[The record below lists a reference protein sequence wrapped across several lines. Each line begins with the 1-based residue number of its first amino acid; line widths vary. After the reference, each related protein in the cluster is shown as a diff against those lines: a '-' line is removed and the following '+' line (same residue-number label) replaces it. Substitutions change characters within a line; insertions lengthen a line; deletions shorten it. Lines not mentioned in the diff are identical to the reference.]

1 LNLPSITS
9 RPPCAPRIYKK
20 LYAYLGSA
28 LPAADNTKESQT
40 PRKTKDTAPASSHN
54 TPKAPISGRKTPR
67 STRGACTFEEAP
79 DWVMPAIRLL
89 VKDFQCPGAAPHIYT
104 GVETILPLL
113 ARMSA
118 AAPET
123 PSKRARHAHSGRD
136 EMTGARVLG
145 IVAVVFLY
153 VFTRVKDVN
162 VSPEQYHEWR
172 TKVAKILSQTSPGQD
187 TSYEEISQTTET
199 LMPMAQ
205 EEGWLGMEWFL
216 NVLPETEGAGEEM
229 EGIEVS
235 GKSRNAVGK
244 EGLGRKYGDSD
255 YIGLGTM
262 MQDATD
268 YLSERQREGYKLWKA
283 EIIARAQELKG
294 A

>member
-1 LNLPSITS
+1 
-9 RPPCAPRIYKK
+9 
-20 LYAYLGSA
+20 
-28 LPAADNTKESQT
+28 
-40 PRKTKDTAPASSHN
+40 
-54 TPKAPISGRKTPR
+54 
-67 STRGACTFEEAP
+67 
-79 DWVMPAIRLL
+79 
-89 VKDFQCPGAAPHIYT
+89 
-104 GVETILPLL
+104 
-113 ARMSA
+113 MSA